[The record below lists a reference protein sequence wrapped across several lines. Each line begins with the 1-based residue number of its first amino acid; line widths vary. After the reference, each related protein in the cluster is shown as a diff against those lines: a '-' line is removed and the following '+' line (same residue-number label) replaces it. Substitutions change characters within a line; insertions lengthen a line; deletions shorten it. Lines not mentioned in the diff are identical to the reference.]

1 MEFLETQ
8 NGTIGFPD
16 FHGFMCF
23 YFVFCLFG
31 WFDVSCT
38 KYRDG
43 WMQALRFIDSSFKN
57 IARFAETIGRGF
69 DGNQTSTASPLVFT
83 SKCYFYTRVL
93 LSSVAVAT
101 GVLMAPLSFPGKQ
114 RLLPTRACAC
124 QQTFE
129 CLCLWRPRGT
139 IQIVSVIM
147 QLHRK
152 GARFQPA
159 CPFAPNSWI
168 GVL

>member
-1 MEFLETQ
+1 MDNYSIKLATFISWWKSEVEFLETQ

-101 GVLMAPLSFPGKQ
+101 VFLMAPLSFPGKQ
-114 RLLPTRACAC
+114 RLLSTR
-124 QQTFE
+124 
-129 CLCLWRPRGT
+129 LCMSTNFW
-139 IQIVSVIM
+139 VS
-147 QLHRK
+147 LALETTRNYTDRL
-152 GARFQPA
+152 GDNATP
-159 CPFAPNSWI
+159 S
-168 GVL
+168 